1 MSLNKGLAIV
11 HGNKLESLVEVVK
24 GWIKE
29 HPLSPLENET
39 FLIYNNGVGQWLKQN
54 FAQDK
59 ELKIAAGLD
68 VKLPSMFVWEIYRA
82 VLGNGIPKDQPLA
95 KKPLTWRLYRL
106 LPELIKKDEFKNLAH
121 FLADDEKEI
130 KRHQLA
136 EQLADLFDQY
146 QMYRADWLFDWENGD
161 DKIRDSHNEKNED
174 VDSLPYLPT
183 EQMWQ
188 AELWREILQDLK
200 PEEKQN
206 ASRSSVHKL
215 FLDEIE
221 NLEQRKESPT
231 NLPKR
236 IIVFGIPTLA
246 EQHIEVLAKISP
258 FCEVIL
264 FVTNP
269 CRHYWADIIEHKD
282 LLKALNRRQKYKND
296 KSIENI
302 SDADLHLHA
311 NPLLAAWGK
320 QGRDYIRLLDQFDER
335 DVYEN
340 WNWSKN
346 KVDWFK
352 NYSKIDED
360 EEISEEDE
368 NACLLHKLQ
377 QTILDLEPTPP
388 QKITLNQP
396 DNSIAFHIAHSPQ
409 REVEILHDQ
418 LLALF
423 NDEDNKKKD
432 EKNRLKPR
440 DILVMV
446 PNINKYAP
454 HIHAVF
460 GQIQSDD
467 EYKRYI
473 PYSVTDQQERGQNSL
488 VVATEFLL
496 SLPNA
501 RFTVSQIRWLLEIPA
516 IRNRLDI
523 EESSVPKLCQ
533 WIEGAHIRWG
543 LNSEH
548 RKAFDITKDLDANTW
563 KFGLNRMLL
572 GYSVGKGEAF
582 DGIEPYEEI
591 GGLEAQTLG
600 GLCQLMDLLEE
611 YATKLNND
619 YNYEQWVTLL
629 NTLLTDFF
637 KPNDKKESKTLDKL
651 QLALKNWEAHC
662 QHANLEDSLL
672 SRNVV
677 CDSWLSGIDEA
688 SYQKIFLSGKVNFC
702 TLMPMRSIPFEVI
715 CVLGMS
721 DGEFPR
727 QTPPQSFDLMSLTG
741 QYRPGDRSRRQDDQ
755 YVFLEALLSAR
766 KHFYVSWV
774 GKNVRDNSVI
784 PPSVLISQLFENI
797 ERTWELEGK
806 DLLKEIT
813 VEHPLQPFSKHYLE
827 HNKDPRL
834 FTYSHEWF
842 NETTTL
848 LSKSNSN
855 QQNEPL
861 PQLDLEKLGS
871 FLKKPVQTYCNQTL
885 KFYFNKNSSLNEDD
899 EPFDFDNLEQFNLKD
914 DLLSDLKNTPQHS
927 ATFYEDKRAN
937 LSRKGQTPLGKFA
950 ELSFAEIS
958 EPVQQAWGRYKTHLD
973 SWTKEC
979 APISIKELPFDT
991 DGTTVQLSGEVK
1003 NVWENANKELA
1014 IISIVAQKLKGK
1026 RHNLCQHWINHLA
1039 LCATRN
1045 DFRESHIYGS
1055 DAYFVIKHIEEK
1067 DALKHLEKIVSA
1079 WYLNRAN
1086 VLPVAIETAFEYLS
1100 EKDSS
1105 EKKIKQEKAVAKAEA
1120 KAKIDGLS
1128 KTNSDKAI
1136 ADAKKHA
1143 ENEVLSKE
1151 DLQKALFIAKN
1162 KAITNYEG
1170 DFNKGEV
1177 DWDSYLKR
1185 LFPTFEELN
1194 LNGEFEKWTNE
1205 LYLPIK
1211 QNAKEV

>member
-11 HGNKLESLVEVVK
+11 HGNKLESLVEVVTE
-24 GWIKE
+24 WIKT

-39 FLIYNNGVGQWLKQN
+39 FLIYNNGVGQWLKQHL
-54 FAQDK
+54 AQNSV
-59 ELKIAAGLD
+59 LGIAAGLD

-82 VLGNGIPKDQPLA
+82 VLGSNIPKDQPLA

-106 LPELIKKDEFKNLAH
+106 LPTLILKPEFDNLAR
-121 FLADDEKEI
+121 FLMDEEIIDEKI
-130 KRHQLA
+130 DKKINQTKRHQLA
-136 EQLADLFDQY
+136 EKLADLFDQY
-146 QMYRADWLFDWENGD
+146 QMYRADWLLDWEQGN
-161 DKIRDSHNEKNED
+161 DKIRDGKDKESN
-174 VDSLPYLPT
+174 LT
-183 EQMWQ
+183 EEQIWQ
-188 AELWREILQDLK
+188 AKLWREILQDLK

-221 NLEQRKESPT
+221 NFTAENPPK

-236 IIVFGIPTLA
+236 IIVFGVPTLA

-269 CRHYWADIIEHKD
+269 CQHYWADIIEHKD
-282 LLKALNRRQKYKND
+282 LLKAINRRQKYKND
-296 KSIENI
+296 EFAKNI
-302 SDADLHLHA
+302 SDENLLHLYA

-320 QGRDYIRLLDQFDER
+320 QGRDYIRLLDQFDNR
-335 DVYEN
+335 NVFQK
-340 WNWSKN
+340 WNWAE
-346 KVDWFK
+346 D
-352 NYSKIDED
+352 KIDLFD
-360 EEISEEDE
+360 DYGKLGDGKT
-368 NACLLHKLQ
+368 CLLHQLQ
-377 QTILDLEPTPP
+377 QTILDLEPTPTSKEEKFLLT
-388 QKITLNQP
+388 QT
-396 DNSIAFHIAHSPQ
+396 DNSIAFHLAHSPQ

-418 LLALF
+418 LLDLF
-423 NDEDNKKKD
+423 DKYKD
-432 EKNRLKPR
+432 GNGKSKLKPR
-440 DILVMV
+440 EILVMV
-446 PNINKYAP
+446 PDINKYAP

-460 GQIQSDD
+460 GQIQYDD
-467 EYKRYI
+467 KDKCDNKDQRKDKRFI

-523 EESSVPKLCQ
+523 EESSVEKLCQ

-548 RKAFDITKDLDANTW
+548 RKAFDITQGLDANTW

-572 GYSVGKGEAF
+572 GYSVGKGETF

-600 GLCQLMDLLEE
+600 CLCQLIDLLEK
-611 YATKLNND
+611 YATELNDD
-619 YNYEQWVTLL
+619 YNYEKWVTLL
-629 NTLLTDFF
+629 NQLLTDFF

-651 QLALKNWEAHC
+651 QSALKKWEEHC

-727 QTPPQSFDLMSLTG
+727 QTPPQSFDLMSLAG

-784 PPSVLISQLFENI
+784 PPSVLISQLRENI

-813 VEHPLQPFSKHYLE
+813 VEHPLQPFSTLYLDSSKE
-827 HNKDPRL
+827 KRL

-842 NETTTL
+842 GKKKE
-848 LSKSNSN
+848 SNSEKKEN
-855 QQNEPL
+855 NDDASL

-899 EPFDFDNLEQFNLKD
+899 EPFNFDHLEQFKLKD

-958 EPVQQAWGRYKTHLD
+958 EPVQQAWERYSTHLA

-979 APISIKELPFDT
+979 APISIKDIDAT
-991 DGTTVQLSGEVK
+991 AVQLSGDVK
-1003 NVWENANKELA
+1003 NVCKNSVGKFA
-1014 IISIVAQKLKGK
+1014 IVTLIAQSLLNPKKQIK
-1026 RHNLCQHWINHLA
+1026 YQNLCQHWINHLV
-1039 LCATRN
+1039 LCVTKDN
-1045 DFRESHIYGS
+1045 FEKSLICGS
-1055 DAYFVIKHIEEK
+1055 DIDIKIENVGKEQAK
-1067 DALKHLEKIVSA
+1067 IYLDYIVSA
-1079 WYLNRAN
+1079 WYRNRTD
-1086 VLPVAIETAFEYLS
+1086 VLPVAIETAFAYLS
-1100 EKDSS
+1100 GDFNTAKTKYKGDSDS
-1105 EKKIKQEKAVAKAEA
+1105 
-1120 KAKIDGLS
+1120 
-1128 KTNSDKAI
+1128 
-1136 ADAKKHA
+1136 
-1143 ENEVLSKE
+1143 
-1151 DLQKALFIAKN
+1151 
-1162 KAITNYEG
+1162 

-1177 DWDSYLKR
+1177 DMDAYLKR

-1194 LNGEFEKWTNE
+1194 LNDEFEKLANE